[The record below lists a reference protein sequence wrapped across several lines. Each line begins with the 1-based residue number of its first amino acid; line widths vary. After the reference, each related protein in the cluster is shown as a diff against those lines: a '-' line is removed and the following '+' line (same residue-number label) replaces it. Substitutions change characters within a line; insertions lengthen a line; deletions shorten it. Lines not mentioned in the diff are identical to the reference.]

1 MLNLYRRC
9 VAGGLESR
17 LPCCG
22 TDGARGEAG
31 DRLDR
36 VVDKL
41 LFHLNMHSE
50 HGVALANVVLGQ
62 AKLLKAGSCH
72 VLGYLSRVPIVS
84 HPAPFGP
91 DDGA

>member
-1 MLNLYRRC
+1 MLNLYSRR
-9 VAGGLESR
+9 VVGGLESR

-41 LFHLNMHSE
+41 LFHLNLQSE
-50 HGVALANVVLGQ
+50 HGVALANVVLCQ
-62 AKLLKAGSCH
+62 AELLQAGNCH
-72 VLGYLSRVPIVS
+72 VFGYLSRVPIVA

-91 DDGA
+91 EDGA